1 MKRITLPKI
10 LDSLIFMKEEVTVDP
25 AVAGPARAAVE
36 RMINLN
42 H

>member
-10 LDSLIFMKEEVTVDP
+10 LESLVFLKEEVTVDP
-25 AVAGPARAAVE
+25 AVAARARAAVE